1 MLWCPKIPFQ
11 ILSLIYFA
19 KVCFIESEGLSLEG
33 DFTGIHEG
41 SDHSGKLRHFGGETE
56 TSTFL
61 TSAILPTILLIFDAI
76 FFCMN
81 AGALN
86 VTETIPS

>member
-1 MLWCPKIPFQ
+1 MLWCPKIQFQ
-11 ILSLIYFA
+11 ILGFIYFA
-19 KVCFIESEGLSLEG
+19 EVFFIESEGLSLEG
-33 DFTGIHEG
+33 DFTDNHEG

-61 TSAILPTILLIFDAI
+61 TSAILPTMLLIFDAI
-76 FFCMN
+76 SFCMN

-86 VTETIPS
+86 VTETVPS